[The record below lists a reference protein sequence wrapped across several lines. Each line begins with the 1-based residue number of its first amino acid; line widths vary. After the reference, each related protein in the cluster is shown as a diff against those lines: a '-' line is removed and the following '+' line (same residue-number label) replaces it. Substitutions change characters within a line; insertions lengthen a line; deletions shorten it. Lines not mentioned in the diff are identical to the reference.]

1 MADSSGAK
9 EIRSSVDAVHIE
21 KADRQGG
28 PTAEPQAHGTVQ
40 LLQGG
45 SVVLIPT
52 PSPDPKGNI
61 QLLVWLY
68 KFESVH
74 ECLVPVQD

>member
-1 MADSSGAK
+1 MVHSSGTK
-9 EIRSSVDAVHIE
+9 DIGPSVDAVHVE
-21 KADRQGG
+21 TADRRDG
-28 PTAEPQAHGTVQ
+28 PKAEPQAHGTVQ

-61 QLLVWLY
+61 RLLLLAW
-68 KFESVH
+68 
-74 ECLVPVQD
+74 

>member
-9 EIRSSVDAVHIE
+9 EIRSSVDAVHVE
-21 KADRQGG
+21 TAGRPGG
-28 PTAEPQAHGTVQ
+28 PITAEPQAHGTVQ

-52 PSPDPKGNI
+52 PSPDPKGKT
-61 QLLVWLY
+61 QLLVSFY
-68 KFESVH
+68 
-74 ECLVPVQD
+74 